1 MAIQT
6 ERPLSRGAGEPL
18 LSSPDAAGLF
28 GKLRYALGRADAG
41 FRWFSRRIGLYEFLT
56 NGPLIRLVART
67 LWRRILFANLIGF
80 AVLLAGIFYLGQYH
94 AWLIEAKRDSLM
106 AQGEVIAAAIA
117 ANATREKGTGRII
130 INPDML
136 PEIESA
142 RGLVRDENM
151 ESMQLS
157 IPPDRVAPLLKG
169 GLLPKDVRARVYD
182 ANGVLIAD
190 SERLLRSGQLTAGEA
205 SQGEED
211 WRPGRVKNTWTRF
224 LSWMFRRQ
232 MPVYLEIGGGNGLAY
247 PEVRIAVT
255 GGQAAAMV
263 LVNDEGEQIVS
274 VATPVHYRGDVR
286 GALLLSTKPGVIDG
300 VLQEERN
307 LLMTLALVALAAT
320 IIASLVL
327 YRTIAGPMRRLSA
340 AAENVSHS
348 IGARA
353 NLPTLAGRRDEIG
366 QMSVAFRT
374 MTESLFRRIEAS
386 ERFAREVAHE
396 LKNPLTA
403 ARSTA
408 EALVYAKTPEM
419 REELVRQI
427 QGELIRLNKLISDVS
442 DVSRLDAELAYGE
455 KELVDV
461 RDVMHGIA
469 AVFQDRLSAKDRKVV
484 VATRDVPDDRLAF
497 VVMGHEARL
506 GRVITNLI
514 DNALSFSPEGGTVT
528 VRARRDGPMIE
539 LTFDDEGPGIPR
551 ENLENIFERFYS
563 DRPQSDSTRGKN
575 SGLGLSISRDIVDA
589 YGGHIRAMN
598 RMAEGGAPMPAVVD
612 QPALKS
618 HRQPGV
624 LGARFIVRLPA
635 APSPAQRG
643 ASQSARRN

>member
-6 ERPLSRGAGEPL
+6 ERPLSRGPGEPL
-18 LSSPDAAGLF
+18 LSSADAAGLL
-28 GKLRYALGRADAG
+28 GKVRYGLKRFDASLRWAA
-41 FRWFSRRIGLYEFLT
+41 RRIGLYQFLT

-80 AVLLAGIFYLGQYH
+80 AVLLFGIFYLGQYH

-117 ANATREKGTGRII
+117 ANATREKGSGRII
-130 INPDML
+130 ISPDML
-136 PEIESA
+136 PEIEGA
-142 RGLVRDENM
+142 RGLTRDENM

-157 IPPDRVAPLLKG
+157 IPPERVAPLLKG
-169 GLLPKDVRARVYD
+169 SLLPKDVRARVYD
-182 ANGVLIAD
+182 SNGVLIAD
-190 SERLLRSGQLTAGEA
+190 SERLLKSGQLASGEA
-205 SQGEED
+205 GQGEED

-286 GALLLSTKPGVIDG
+286 GALLLSTKPGVIDA

-307 LLMTLALVALAAT
+307 LLTTLALVALAAT
-320 IIASLVL
+320 LIASLLL

-353 NLPTLAGRRDEIG
+353 HLPALAGRHDEIG
-366 QMSVAFRT
+366 QMSAAFRT

-408 EALVYAKTPEM
+408 EAMAYAKTPEM

-455 KELVDV
+455 KEPVDV

-469 AVFQDRLSAKDRKVV
+469 AVFQDRLSTEDRKVV
-484 VATRDVPDDRLAF
+484 VAVQEAADNPLAF
-497 VVMGHEARL
+497 IVMGHEARL

-514 DNALSFSPEGGTVT
+514 DNALSFSPQGGTVT
-528 VRARRDGPMIE
+528 VSARRDGPMIE
-539 LTFDDEGPGIPR
+539 FVVDDEGPGIPG

-575 SGLGLSISRDIVDA
+575 SGLGLSISRDIVNA
-589 YGGHIRAMN
+589 YGGTLQAMN
-598 RMAEGGAPMPAVVD
+598 RMADAGASLPAVVD

-635 APSPAQRG
+635 AMPTFQRG
-643 ASQSARRN
+643 ASQSARRT